1 MTAPMVPRMLKPE
14 IMYFNGVQGEEPG
27 LVDSLVI
34 GYLGMRGFDAS
45 HYFINWKTNNPFSEE
60 LDKATD
66 AVSDKLE
73 SLDDGTPLVLMG
85 VSGGVSMVEN
95 VRFNLDSPNLSA
107 ILICG
112 RVKRGDYADDD
123 ASSLYVT
130 ARQRD
135 SGLYVASVEYA
146 EDYSIPGL
154 TVQDHDNTVV
164 VNSRRDKVVPPETT
178 LIDEVTTIN
187 LWVAG
192 HIPSCGL
199 GIVEAPRLINTHLT
213 AQ

>member
-1 MTAPMVPRMLKPE
+1 MLKPE
-14 IMYFNGVQGEEPG
+14 IMYFNGVHDEEPG
-27 LVDSLVI
+27 LEDALVI
-34 GYLGMRGFDAS
+34 GYLGMRGFKAS

-95 VRFNLDSPNLSA
+95 VRYGLKNPNLIA

-112 RVKRGDYADDD
+112 RVKRGDYAEVDP
-123 ASSLYVT
+123 SSLYAT
-130 ARQRD
+130 AAERD
-135 SGLYVASVEYA
+135 SGLYVASVEFA

-154 TVQDHDNTVV
+154 TVQDHDNTLV
-164 VNSRRDKVVPPETT
+164 VNSRGDKVVPPETT
-178 LIDEVTTIN
+178 LIESVRTTN
-187 LWVAG
+187 LFMAG
-192 HIPSCGL
+192 HLPSCGL
-199 GIVEAPRLINTHLT
+199 GIIKTPGFINTHLT
-213 AQ
+213 RQ